1 MDLPVLLLLLLRFL
15 PVWKQRVTGLP
26 YFCIIEQLILKTPN
40 PKGMLMG
47 Q

>member
-15 PVWKQRVTGLP
+15 PVGEQRVTGLP
-26 YFCIIEQLILKTPN
+26 YLCIMDQLTIKIPN
-40 PKGMLMG
+40 PLKVN